1 MIFHFYWTYLET
13 QKGPNYWYQQSFFV
27 WCLLRQRN
35 GEWNSGQKPA
45 TIVTDAFLLWN
56 GTQSNNT
63 CSYILLDHSNAFGLS
78 RRIFFV
84 ANKLTNAY
92 LMWGRGGGGWIFY
105 YAPFWGPLEFWL
117 DQTGTC
123 TTWLWGLQ
131 YNTIVGSLWYLA
143 TEEMR

>member
-1 MIFHFYWTYLET
+1 MNEKFNKNAKVEQLTKVVLCHGEEEGLIV
-13 QKGPNYWYQQSFFV
+13 KDPYWYQQSFFV

-78 RRIFFV
+78 RRFFFV

-92 LMWGRGGGGWIFY
+92 LMWGRGGGVEFSTMPPSGAPWILT
-105 YAPFWGPLEFWL
+105 GPNWHMHNLAM
-117 DQTGTC
+117 GP
-123 TTWLWGLQ
+123 
-131 YNTIVGSLWYLA
+131 TI
-143 TEEMR
+143 